1 MADMNKPLLEVKN
14 LKTFFKTRNGIVKA
28 VNDVSYSITPVRRW
42 VSWVSPVPASPSPL

>member
-28 VNDVSYSITPVRRW
+28 VNDVSYSIYPGKTLGIVGESGSGKFE
-42 VSWVSPVPASPSPL
+42 V